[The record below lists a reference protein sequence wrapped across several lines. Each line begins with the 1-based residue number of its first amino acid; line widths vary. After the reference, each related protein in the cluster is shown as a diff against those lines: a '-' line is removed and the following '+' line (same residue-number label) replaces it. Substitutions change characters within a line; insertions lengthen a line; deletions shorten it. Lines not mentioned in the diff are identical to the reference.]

1 MSNAARF
8 ESNSRSRA
16 LHRRIFKAND
26 DVQQTSCHCGSC
38 AYVRLGLSGLAV
50 SNNRATHGH
59 QRIERVAPLTSFGG
73 RDFALPVLAELANT
87 SQKFMWLAE
96 ARAMLGQPIEGLNYL
111 AEAVQII
118 ETTGERHN

>member
-1 MSNAARF
+1 M
-8 ESNSRSRA
+8 
-16 LHRRIFKAND
+16 
-26 DVQQTSCHCGSC
+26 
-38 AYVRLGLSGLAV
+38 
-50 SNNRATHGH
+50 
-59 QRIERVAPLTSFGG
+59 APLTSFGG
-73 RDFALPVLAELANT
+73 RDFALPVLPELANT